1 VILAESPP
9 YLRIGTVFFSYCD
22 RERGQVNA
30 LADCPRAA
38 YKACTKSRERPVP
51 KGFEGKVVVVSGGS
65 RGIGKAIATAF
76 AREGAQVVLAAASAD
91 NLAAAAKTMTGGPA
105 PMTVA
110 GDLRTLAGCEQLFK
124 AVNEKFK
131 RCDILVNA
139 GATRGGNFFELPD
152 DAFIDGFAL
161 KYFAAVRLSRLFWPL
176 LKASHGSI
184 INIIG
189 AAARTPGPDFL
200 IGGSVNAA
208 FANFAK
214 GLATIG
220 NRDDVNVNVIHPGMV
235 ETDRVVTLFQ
245 QFAKANNTM
254 PEEARKISLA
264 KSGARRIGH
273 PDDIAELALFLA
285 RPQARHIQG
294 AAIMIDGGTTT
305 GLY

>member
-1 VILAESPP
+1 MILAESPP

-124 AVNEKFK
+124 AVNEKFSVYGL
-131 RCDILVNA
+131 D
-139 GATRGGNFFELPD
+139 
-152 DAFIDGFAL
+152 
-161 KYFAAVRLSRLFWPL
+161 SRL
-176 LKASHGSI
+176 
-184 INIIG
+184 
-189 AAARTPGPDFL
+189 R
-200 IGGSVNAA
+200 
-208 FANFAK
+208 
-214 GLATIG
+214 G
-220 NRDDVNVNVIHPGMV
+220 NERG
-235 ETDRVVTLFQ
+235 
-245 QFAKANNTM
+245 
-254 PEEARKISLA
+254 
-264 KSGARRIGH
+264 
-273 PDDIAELALFLA
+273 
-285 RPQARHIQG
+285 
-294 AAIMIDGGTTT
+294 
-305 GLY
+305 